1 MQKFAHSIFSTFPM
15 RVLFCFLYIFLGI
28 VCGTGKALA
37 QDTLELSR
45 QDCEAIFL
53 KENLLLIAEKLEV
66 PKAEAVV
73 QQARLWPNP
82 NFTLDQVNLWAT
94 KGQTGGREAVPPLFG
109 NFGRNQQFGFEVQQL
124 IQTARKRSKLVA
136 VEQVNADKASLSFDE
151 LLRNLKVELRKNL
164 TNLQYLQLREEIY
177 LKQLASV
184 SQLMKAYQAQ
194 ADQGFIPRSEVIRL
208 KALELEITRNISEIA
223 RQNNEAQKELRLWLR
238 LPPATRI
245 RLNDAG
251 FVRDIDSLRRYT
263 IAEIEQQ
270 AKLSR
275 PDLQTAMLEET
286 RVRRLIDY
294 EKARRVPDLTL
305 KGTYDRN
312 GNTML
317 NFFGFGV
324 VMDLPLF
331 DRNQGN
337 IRQAQIQA
345 DQSRKLTEYKSS
357 EVENEIAL
365 AYSNLLNALELAS
378 KIDRDYEA
386 ALDDMLLA
394 HTRNF
399 TNRNMSMLEFLD
411 FLDAYLENKQIILE
425 ARKSVNDQVEEL
437 NYCVGRDLL

>member
-1 MQKFAHSIFSTFPM
+1 M
-15 RVLFCFLYIFLGI
+15 RILFCILYIFFGI
-28 VCGTGKALA
+28 VCGTGKTLA

-45 QDCEAIFL
+45 QECEAIFL

-66 PKAEAVV
+66 PKAEAAV

-94 KGQTGGREAVPPLFG
+94 KGQTGGQEAVPPLFG
-109 NFGRNQQFGFEVQQL
+109 SFGRNQQFGFEVQQL

-136 VEQVNADKASLSFDE
+136 VEQVNADKAALGFDE
-151 LLRNLKVELRKNL
+151 LLRNLKVELRKTL

-177 LKQLASV
+177 FNQLASV
-184 SQLMKAYQAQ
+184 NQLLKAYQVQ
-194 ADQGFIPRSEVIRL
+194 ADQGYIARSEVIRL
-208 KALELEITRNISEIA
+208 KALELGINRNISEIA
-223 RQNNEAQKELRLWLR
+223 RQHNEAQKELKLWLR
-238 LPPATRI
+238 LAPATLI
-245 RLNDAG
+245 RVKDAG
-251 FVRDIDSLRRYT
+251 FIRNIDSLRRYT
-263 IAEIEQQ
+263 VAEITEQ
-270 AKLSR
+270 ARLSR
-275 PDLQTAMLEET
+275 PDLQIAALGET
-286 RVRRLIDY
+286 HARRLIDY
-294 EKARRVPDLTL
+294 EKAKRVPDLAL

-317 NFFGFGV
+317 NFFGFGI

-337 IRQAQIQA
+337 IRQAQIHA
-345 DQSRKLTEYKSS
+345 DQSRKLAEYKSS

-365 AYSNLLNALELAS
+365 AYSNLLNALQLAS
-378 KIDRDYEA
+378 KTDSAYEA

-411 FLDAYLENKQIILE
+411 FMDAYLENKQIILE
-425 ARKSVNDQVEEL
+425 ARKAVNDHAEEL
-437 NYCVGRDLL
+437 NYCIGRDLL

>member
-1 MQKFAHSIFSTFPM
+1 M
-15 RVLFCFLYIFLGI
+15 RILFCIIYIFFCI
-28 VCGTGKALA
+28 VCGTGKTLA

-45 QDCEAIFL
+45 QECEAIFL

-66 PKAEAVV
+66 PKAEAAV

-94 KGQTGGREAVPPLFG
+94 KGQTGGQEAVPPLFG
-109 NFGRNQQFGFEVQQL
+109 SFGRNQQFGFEVQQL

-136 VEQVNADKASLSFDE
+136 VEQVNADKAALGFDE
-151 LLRNLKVELRKNL
+151 LLRNLKVELRKTL

-177 LKQLASV
+177 FNQLASV
-184 SQLMKAYQAQ
+184 NQLLKAYQVQ
-194 ADQGFIPRSEVIRL
+194 ADQGYIARSEVIRL
-208 KALELEITRNISEIA
+208 KALELGINRNISEIA
-223 RQNNEAQKELRLWLR
+223 RQHNEAQKELKLWLR
-238 LPPATRI
+238 LAPATLI
-245 RLNDAG
+245 RVKDAG
-251 FVRDIDSLRRYT
+251 FIRNIDSLRRYT
-263 IAEIEQQ
+263 VAEITEQ
-270 AKLSR
+270 ARLSR
-275 PDLQTAMLEET
+275 PDLQIAALGET
-286 RVRRLIDY
+286 HARRLIDY
-294 EKARRVPDLTL
+294 EKAKRVPDLAL

-317 NFFGFGV
+317 NFFGFGI

-337 IRQAQIQA
+337 IRQAQIHA
-345 DQSRKLTEYKSS
+345 DQSRKLAEYKSS

-365 AYSNLLNALELAS
+365 AYSNLLNALQLAS
-378 KIDRDYEA
+378 KTDSAYEA

-411 FLDAYLENKQIILE
+411 FMDAYLENKQTILE
-425 ARKSVNDQVEEL
+425 ARKAVNDHAEEL
-437 NYCVGRDLL
+437 NYCIGRDLL

>member
-1 MQKFAHSIFSTFPM
+1 M
-15 RVLFCFLYIFLGI
+15 RILFCIIYIFFCI
-28 VCGTGKALA
+28 VCGTGKTLA

-45 QDCEAIFL
+45 QECEAIFL

-66 PKAEAVV
+66 PKAEAAV

-94 KGQTGGREAVPPLFG
+94 KGQTGGQEAVPPLFG
-109 NFGRNQQFGFEVQQL
+109 SFGRNQQFGFEVQQL

-136 VEQVNADKASLSFDE
+136 VEQVNADKAALGFDE

-177 LKQLASV
+177 FNQLASV
-184 SQLMKAYQAQ
+184 NQLLKAYQVQ
-194 ADQGFIPRSEVIRL
+194 ADQGYIARSEVIRL
-208 KALELEITRNISEIA
+208 KALELGINRNISEIA
-223 RQNNEAQKELRLWLR
+223 RQHNEAQKELKLWLR
-238 LPPATRI
+238 LAPATLI
-245 RLNDAG
+245 RVKDAG
-251 FVRDIDSLRRYT
+251 FVRNIDSLRRYT
-263 IAEIEQQ
+263 VAEITEQ
-270 AKLSR
+270 ARLSR
-275 PDLQTAMLEET
+275 PDLQIAALGET
-286 RVRRLIDY
+286 HARRLIDY
-294 EKARRVPDLTL
+294 EKAKRVPDLAL

-317 NFFGFGV
+317 NFFGFGI

-337 IRQAQIQA
+337 IRQAQIHA
-345 DQSRKLTEYKSS
+345 DQSRKLAEYKSS

-365 AYSNLLNALELAS
+365 AYSNLLNALQLAS
-378 KIDRDYEA
+378 KTDSAYEA

-411 FLDAYLENKQIILE
+411 FMDAYLENKQIILE
-425 ARKSVNDQVEEL
+425 ARKAVNDHAEEL
-437 NYCVGRDLL
+437 NYCIGRDLL

>member
-1 MQKFAHSIFSTFPM
+1 M
-15 RVLFCFLYIFLGI
+15 RILFCIIYIFFCI
-28 VCGTGKALA
+28 VCGTGKTLA

-45 QDCEAIFL
+45 QECEAIFL

-66 PKAEAVV
+66 PKAEAAV

-94 KGQTGGREAVPPLFG
+94 KGQTGGQEAVPPLFG
-109 NFGRNQQFGFEVQQL
+109 SFGRNQQFGFEVQQL

-136 VEQVNADKASLSFDE
+136 VEQVNADKAALGFDE
-151 LLRNLKVELRKNL
+151 LLRNLKVELRKTL

-177 LKQLASV
+177 FNQLASV
-184 SQLMKAYQAQ
+184 NQLLKAYQVQ
-194 ADQGFIPRSEVIRL
+194 ADQGYIARSEVIRL
-208 KALELEITRNISEIA
+208 KALELGINRNISEIA
-223 RQNNEAQKELRLWLR
+223 RQHNEAQKELKLWLR
-238 LPPATRI
+238 LAPATLI
-245 RLNDAG
+245 RVKDAG
-251 FVRDIDSLRRYT
+251 FIRNIDSLRRYT
-263 IAEIEQQ
+263 VAEITEQ
-270 AKLSR
+270 ARLSR
-275 PDLQTAMLEET
+275 PDLQIAALGET
-286 RVRRLIDY
+286 HARRLIDY
-294 EKARRVPDLTL
+294 EKAKRVPDLAL

-317 NFFGFGV
+317 NFFGFGI

-337 IRQAQIQA
+337 IRQAQIHA
-345 DQSRKLTEYKSS
+345 DQSRKLAEYKSS

-365 AYSNLLNALELAS
+365 AYSNLLNALQLAS
-378 KIDRDYEA
+378 KTDSAYEA

-411 FLDAYLENKQIILE
+411 FMDAYLENKQIILE
-425 ARKSVNDQVEEL
+425 ARKAVNDHAEEL
-437 NYCVGRDLL
+437 NYCIGRDLL

>member
-1 MQKFAHSIFSTFPM
+1 M
-15 RVLFCFLYIFLGI
+15 RVLLGLSNILFLF

-45 QDCEAIFL
+45 QECEAIFL

-66 PKAEAVV
+66 PKAEAIV

-94 KGQTGGREAVPPLFG
+94 KGQTGGKEAVPPLFG

-136 VEQVNADKASLSFDE
+136 VEQVNADHASLGFDE
-151 LLRNLKVELRKNL
+151 LLRNLKAELRKNL
-164 TNLQYLQLREEIY
+164 TNLQYLQLKEKIY
-177 LKQLASV
+177 LNQVASV
-184 SQLMKAYQAQ
+184 NQLLKAYQAQ
-194 ADQGFIPRSEVIRL
+194 ADQGYIPKSEVIRL
-208 KALELEITRNISEIA
+208 KALELEISRNISEIA
-223 RQNNEAQKELRLWLR
+223 RQNNDAQKEIKLWLR

-245 RLNDAG
+245 RLNDDG
-251 FVRDIDSLRRYT
+251 FIRNIDSLRRYT
-263 IAEIEQQ
+263 MAEIAEQ

-275 PDLQTAMLEET
+275 PDLRMATLGET
-286 RVRRLIDY
+286 HAKRVIDY

-337 IRQAQIQA
+337 IRQAQIRA

-357 EVENEIAL
+357 EIENEVVL
-365 AYSNLLNALELAS
+365 AYSNLLNAIQLAS
-378 KIDRDYEA
+378 KIDRNYEA
-386 ALDDMLLA
+386 DLDEMLHA

-399 TNRNMSMLEFLD
+399 TSRNMSMLEFLD
-411 FLDAYLENKQIILE
+411 FMDAYLENKQIILE
-425 ARKSVNDQVEEL
+425 TMKSVNDHVEEL
-437 NYCVGRDLL
+437 NYCVGLDLL

>member
-1 MQKFAHSIFSTFPM
+1 M
-15 RVLFCFLYIFLGI
+15 RIVLCLTHILFII
-28 VCGTGKALA
+28 VCGTGKALT

-53 KENLLLIAEKLEV
+53 RENLLLIAEKLEI

-94 KGQTGGREAVPPLFG
+94 KAQTGGQEAAPPLFG

-136 VEQVNADKASLSFDE
+136 LEQVNTDKASLGFDE
-151 LLRNLKVELRKNL
+151 LLRNLKIELRKNL

-177 LKQLASV
+177 LNQVTSV
-184 SQLMKAYQAQ
+184 NQLMKAYQAQ

-208 KALELEITRNISEIA
+208 KALELEISRHISEIA
-223 RQNNEAQKELRLWLR
+223 RQNNEAQKEIKLWLR

-245 RLNDAG
+245 RLKDTG
-251 FVRDIDSLRRYT
+251 FIKNIDSLRRYT
-263 IAEIEQQ
+263 VAEITEQ
-270 AKLSR
+270 ARLSR
-275 PDLQTAMLEET
+275 PDLKAAVLEET
-286 RVRRLIDY
+286 GARRLIDY

-317 NFFGFGV
+317 NFFGFGAAI
-324 VMDLPLF
+324 DLPLF

-337 IRQAQIQA
+337 IRQAQIRA
-345 DQSRKLTEYKSS
+345 DQTRKLTEYKSS

-378 KIDRDYEA
+378 KIDKDYET
-386 ALDDMLLA
+386 ALDEMLLA

-411 FLDAYLENKQIILE
+411 FMDAYLQNKQIILE
-425 ARKSVNDQVEEL
+425 ARKSVNDHVEEL

>member
-1 MQKFAHSIFSTFPM
+1 M
-15 RVLFCFLYIFLGI
+15 RILFCLTPILLVI
-28 VCGTGKALA
+28 CGTGKALA

-45 QDCEAIFL
+45 QECEAIFL
-53 KENLLLIAEKLEV
+53 KENLLLIAEKLEI

-94 KGQTGGREAVPPLFG
+94 KGQTGGQEAVPPLFG
-109 NFGRNQQFGFEVQQL
+109 NFGKNQQFGFEVQQL
-124 IQTARKRSKLVA
+124 VQTARKRSRLVA
-136 VEQVNADKASLSFDE
+136 LEQVNTDKAAFGFDE

-177 LKQLASV
+177 LNQVASV
-184 SQLMKAYQAQ
+184 NQLMKAYQGQ
-194 ADQGFIPRSEVIRL
+194 ADQGYIPRSEVIRL
-208 KALELEITRNISEIA
+208 KALELEISRNISEIA
-223 RQNNEAQKELRLWLR
+223 RQNNEAQKELKLWLR

-245 RLNDAG
+245 RLKDAG
-251 FVRDIDSLRRYT
+251 FARNIDSLRRYT
-263 IAEIEQQ
+263 VAEITEQ
-270 AKLSR
+270 ARLSR
-275 PDLQTAMLEET
+275 PDLRIAELGET
-286 RVRRLIDY
+286 HASRLIDY
-294 EKARRVPDLTL
+294 EKARRVPDLAL

-337 IRQAQIQA
+337 IRQAQILA
-345 DQSRKLTEYKSS
+345 DQSRRLTAYKSS

-365 AYSNLLNALELAS
+365 AYSNLLNALQLAS
-378 KIDRDYEA
+378 KIDNDYEA
-386 ALDDMLLA
+386 ALDEMLLA

-411 FLDAYLENKQIILE
+411 FMNAYLENKQIILE
-425 ARKSVNDQVEEL
+425 ARKSVNDHIEEL

>member
-1 MQKFAHSIFSTFPM
+1 M
-15 RVLFCFLYIFLGI
+15 RILFCIIYIFFCI
-28 VCGTGKALA
+28 VCGTGKTLA

-45 QDCEAIFL
+45 QECEAIFL

-66 PKAEAVV
+66 PKAEAAV

-94 KGQTGGREAVPPLFG
+94 KGQTGGQEAVPPLFG
-109 NFGRNQQFGFEVQQL
+109 SFGRNQQFGFEVQQL

-136 VEQVNADKASLSFDE
+136 VEQVNADKAVLGFDE

-164 TNLQYLQLREEIY
+164 TNLQYLQFREEIY
-177 LKQLASV
+177 FNQLASV
-184 SQLMKAYQAQ
+184 NQLLKAYQVQ
-194 ADQGFIPRSEVIRL
+194 ADQGYIARSEVIRL
-208 KALELEITRNISEIA
+208 KALGLGINRTISEIA
-223 RQNNEAQKELRLWLR
+223 RQHNEAQKELKLWLR
-238 LPPATRI
+238 LAPATLI
-245 RLNDAG
+245 RVKDAG
-251 FVRDIDSLRRYT
+251 FVRNIDSLRRYT
-263 IAEIEQQ
+263 VAEITEQ
-270 AKLSR
+270 ARLSR
-275 PDLQTAMLEET
+275 PDLQIAALGET
-286 RVRRLIDY
+286 HARRLIDY
-294 EKARRVPDLTL
+294 EKAKRVPDLAL

-317 NFFGFGV
+317 NFFGFGI

-337 IRQAQIQA
+337 IRQAQIHA
-345 DQSRKLTEYKSS
+345 DQSRKLAEYKSS

-365 AYSNLLNALELAS
+365 AYSNLLNALQLAS
-378 KIDRDYEA
+378 KTDSAYEA

-411 FLDAYLENKQIILE
+411 FMDAYLENKQIILE
-425 ARKSVNDQVEEL
+425 ARKAVNDHAEEL
-437 NYCVGRDLL
+437 NYCIGRDLL

>member
-1 MQKFAHSIFSTFPM
+1 M
-15 RVLFCFLYIFLGI
+15 RILFCLTHILFVI

-53 KENLLLIAEKLEV
+53 RENLLLIAEKLEI

-94 KGQTGGREAVPPLFG
+94 KAQTGGQEAAPPLFG

-136 VEQVNADKASLSFDE
+136 LEQVNTDKASLGFDE
-151 LLRNLKVELRKNL
+151 LLRNLKIELRKNL
-164 TNLQYLQLREEIY
+164 TNLQYLQLQEEIY
-177 LKQLASV
+177 LNQVTSVNQLT
-184 SQLMKAYQAQ
+184 KAYQAQ

-208 KALELEITRNISEIA
+208 KALELEISRNISEIA
-223 RQNNEAQKELRLWLR
+223 RQNNEAQKELKLWLR
-238 LPPATRI
+238 LPPSTRI
-245 RLNDAG
+245 RLKDTG
-251 FVRDIDSLRRYT
+251 FIKNTDSLRRYT
-263 IAEIEQQ
+263 VAEITEQ
-270 AKLSR
+270 ARLSR
-275 PDLQTAMLEET
+275 PDLQTAVLEET
-286 RVRRLIDY
+286 SARRLIDY

-324 VMDLPLF
+324 AMDLPLF

-337 IRQAQIQA
+337 IRQAQIRA
-345 DQSRKLTEYKSS
+345 DQTRKLTEYKSS
-357 EVENEIAL
+357 EIENEIAL
-365 AYSNLLNALELAS
+365 AYSNLLNALQLAS
-378 KIDRDYEA
+378 KIDQDYEA
-386 ALDDMLLA
+386 ALDEMLLA

-411 FLDAYLENKQIILE
+411 FMDAYLQNKQIILE
-425 ARKSVNDQVEEL
+425 ARKSINDHVEEL

>member
-1 MQKFAHSIFSTFPM
+1 M
-15 RVLFCFLYIFLGI
+15 RILFGLTNILFVI

-45 QDCEAIFL
+45 QECEAIFL
-53 KENLLLIAEKLEV
+53 RENLLLIAEKLEV
-66 PKAEAVV
+66 PKAEAIV

-82 NFTLDQVNLWAT
+82 NFTLDQINLWAT
-94 KGQTGGREAVPPLFG
+94 KGQTGGQEAVPPLFG

-136 VEQVNADKASLSFDE
+136 IEQVNADNASLGFDE

-177 LKQLASV
+177 LSQVASV
-184 SQLMKAYQAQ
+184 NQLLKAYQIQ
-194 ADQGFIPRSEVIRL
+194 ADQGYIPRSEVIRL
-208 KALELEITRNISEIA
+208 KALELEISRNISEIA
-223 RQNNEAQKELRLWLR
+223 RQNNEAQKEIKLWLR

-245 RLNDAG
+245 RLNDNG
-251 FVRDIDSLRRYT
+251 FAKNIDSLRRYT
-263 IAEIEQQ
+263 IAEIAEQ

-275 PDLQTAMLEET
+275 PDLKMAMLGET
-286 RVRRLIDY
+286 RAKRMIDY
-294 EKARRVPDLTL
+294 EKARRIPDLTL

-337 IRQAQIQA
+337 IRHAQIQA
-345 DQSRKLTEYKSS
+345 DQSRMLAEYKSS
-357 EVENEIAL
+357 EIENEVAL
-365 AYSNLLNALELAS
+365 AYSNLLNALQLAS
-378 KIDRDYEA
+378 RIDKDYEA
-386 ALDDMLLA
+386 VLDEMLQA

-411 FLDAYLENKQIILE
+411 FMDAYLENKQIILE
-425 ARKSVNDQVEEL
+425 TMKSVNDYAEEL
-437 NYCVGRDLL
+437 NYCVGLDLL